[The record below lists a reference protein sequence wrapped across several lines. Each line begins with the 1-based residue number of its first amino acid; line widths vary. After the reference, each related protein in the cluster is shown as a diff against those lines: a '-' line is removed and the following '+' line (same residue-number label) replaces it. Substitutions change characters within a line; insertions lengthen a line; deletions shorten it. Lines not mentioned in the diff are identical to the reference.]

1 MTRTI
6 NRILFAA
13 LCLALAVGTAIYF
26 AARQRPTLVR
36 NLPPVA
42 ISPAAVKSFDQKAV
56 VLQQAADKAQQ
67 TGKPQPVTV
76 TFTETELTSKAAQA
90 LRDLPDSLIKADY
103 LELHLVDNG
112 VIATSTIDVAGISVS
127 IAVVAEP
134 LTIDGTTTFVI
145 KDIQTGAIALPD
157 SLRAQIDSQ
166 LQQQLSPAT
175 LNLPFDVTGL
185 EIENGQLVLQASVNP

>member
-1 MTRTI
+1 MMRTI

-26 AARQRPTLVR
+26 AARQRPTTVR
-36 NLPPVA
+36 NLSPVA

-67 TGKPQPVTV
+67 TGKPQPVMV

-90 LRDLPDSLIKADY
+90 LRDLPDSLIKADN

-112 VIATSTIDVAGISVS
+112 VIATSTIDVAGRPVS

-166 LQQQLSPAT
+166 LQHQLSPET
-175 LNLPFDVTGL
+175 LTLPFDVTGL

>member
-1 MTRTI
+1 MMRTI
-6 NRILFAA
+6 NRILLAA
-13 LCLALAVGTAIYF
+13 LCLALAVGSAIYF

-36 NLPPVA
+36 NLTPVA

-90 LRDLPDSLIKADY
+90 LRDLPDSLIKADN
-103 LELHLVDNG
+103 LELHFVDNG
-112 VIATSTIDVAGISVS
+112 VIATSTIDVAGIPVS

>member
-1 MTRTI
+1 MMRTI

-36 NLPPVA
+36 NLTPVA

-90 LRDLPDSLIKADY
+90 LRDLPDSLIKADN

-112 VIATSTIDVAGISVS
+112 VIATSTIDVAGIPVS

-166 LQQQLSPAT
+166 LQQQLSPET

>member
-1 MTRTI
+1 MLRTI
-6 NRILFAA
+6 IRILFAA
-13 LCLALAVGTAIYF
+13 FCLALAVGTAIYF

-36 NLPPVA
+36 NLTPVA

-90 LRDLPDSLIKADY
+90 LRDLPDSLIKADN

-112 VIATSTIDVAGISVS
+112 VIATSTIDVAGIPVS

-166 LQQQLSPAT
+166 LQQQLSPET

>member
-1 MTRTI
+1 MMRII

-13 LCLALAVGTAIYF
+13 LCLAFAVGTAIYF

-36 NLPPVA
+36 NLTPVA

-90 LRDLPDSLIKADY
+90 LRDLPDSLIKADN

-112 VIATSTIDVAGISVS
+112 VIATSTIDVAGIPVS

-157 SLRAQIDSQ
+157 SLRAQIESQ
-166 LQQQLSPAT
+166 LQQQLSPET

>member
-1 MTRTI
+1 MMRTI

-13 LCLALAVGTAIYF
+13 LCLAFAVGTAIYF

-36 NLPPVA
+36 NLTPVA

-90 LRDLPDSLIKADY
+90 LRDLPDSLIKADN
-103 LELHLVDNG
+103 LELHFVDNG
-112 VIATSTIDVAGISVS
+112 VIATSTIDVAGIPVS

>member
-1 MTRTI
+1 MMRTI

-90 LRDLPDSLIKADY
+90 LRDLPDSLIKADN

-112 VIATSTIDVAGISVS
+112 VIATSTIDVAGIPVS

>member
-1 MTRTI
+1 MMRTI

-13 LCLALAVGTAIYF
+13 LCLAFAVGTAIYF

-36 NLPPVA
+36 NLTPVA

-90 LRDLPDSLIKADY
+90 LRDLPDSLIKADN

-112 VIATSTIDVAGISVS
+112 VIATSTIDVAGIPVS

-145 KDIQTGAIALPD
+145 KDIQTGAVALPD

>member
-1 MTRTI
+1 MMRTI

-36 NLPPVA
+36 NLTPVA

-90 LRDLPDSLIKADY
+90 LRDLPDSLIKADN

-112 VIATSTIDVAGISVS
+112 VIATSTIDVAGIPVS

-134 LTIDGTTTFVI
+134 LTIDGTTTFII

>member
-1 MTRTI
+1 MMRTI

-13 LCLALAVGTAIYF
+13 LCLAFAVGTAIYF

-36 NLPPVA
+36 NLTPVA

-90 LRDLPDSLIKADY
+90 LRDLPDSLIKADN
-103 LELHLVDNG
+103 LELHFVDNG
-112 VIATSTIDVAGISVS
+112 VIATSTIDVAGIPVS

-145 KDIQTGAIALPD
+145 KDIQTGAVALPD

>member
-1 MTRTI
+1 MMRTI

-56 VLQQAADKAQQ
+56 ALQQAADMAQQ

-90 LRDLPDSLIKADY
+90 LRDLPDSLIKADN

-112 VIATSTIDVAGISVS
+112 VIATSTIDVAGIPVS

>member
-1 MTRTI
+1 MMRTI

-90 LRDLPDSLIKADY
+90 LRDLPDSLIKADN

-112 VIATSTIDVAGISVS
+112 VIATSTIDVAGIPVS

-134 LTIDGTTTFVI
+134 LTIDGTTTFII

>member
-1 MTRTI
+1 MMRTI

-36 NLPPVA
+36 NLTPVA

-90 LRDLPDSLIKADY
+90 LRDLPDSLIKADN

-112 VIATSTIDVAGISVS
+112 VIATSTIDVAGIPVS

-145 KDIQTGAIALPD
+145 KDIQTGAVALPD

>member
-1 MTRTI
+1 MMRTI

-13 LCLALAVGTAIYF
+13 LCLALAVGTALYF

-36 NLPPVA
+36 NLTPVA

-56 VLQQAADKAQQ
+56 ALQQAADMAQQ

-90 LRDLPDSLIKADY
+90 LRDLPDSLIKADN

-112 VIATSTIDVAGISVS
+112 VIATSTIDVAGIPVS

>member
-1 MTRTI
+1 MMRTI
-6 NRILFAA
+6 IRILFAA

-36 NLPPVA
+36 NLTPVV

-90 LRDLPDSLIKADY
+90 LRDLPDSLIKADN

-112 VIATSTIDVAGISVS
+112 VIATSTIDVAGIPVS

-145 KDIQTGAIALPD
+145 KDIKTGAIALPD

-166 LQQQLSPAT
+166 LQQQLSPET

>member
-1 MTRTI
+1 MMRTI

-13 LCLALAVGTAIYF
+13 LCLALAVGTAIYI

-36 NLPPVA
+36 NLTPVA

-90 LRDLPDSLIKADY
+90 LRDLPDSLIKADN

-112 VIATSTIDVAGISVS
+112 VIATSTIDVAGIPVS

-134 LTIDGTTTFVI
+134 LTIDGTTTFII

>member
-1 MTRTI
+1 MMRTI
-6 NRILFAA
+6 IRILFAA

-90 LRDLPDSLIKADY
+90 LRDLPDSLIKADN

-112 VIATSTIDVAGISVS
+112 VIATSTIDVAGIPVS

-134 LTIDGTTTFVI
+134 LTIDGTTTFII

>member
-1 MTRTI
+1 MLRTI
-6 NRILFAA
+6 IRILFAA
-13 LCLALAVGTAIYF
+13 FCLALAVGTVIYF

-36 NLPPVA
+36 NLTPVA

-56 VLQQAADKAQQ
+56 ALQQAADMAQQ

-90 LRDLPDSLIKADY
+90 LRDLPDSLIKADN

-112 VIATSTIDVAGISVS
+112 VIATSTIDVAGIPVS

-185 EIENGQLVLQASVNP
+185 KIENGQLVLQASVNP

>member
-1 MTRTI
+1 MMRTI
-6 NRILFAA
+6 NRILLAA

-36 NLPPVA
+36 NLTPVA

-90 LRDLPDSLIKADY
+90 LRDLPDSLIKADN

-112 VIATSTIDVAGISVS
+112 VIATSTIDVAGIPVS

>member
-1 MTRTI
+1 MMRTI

-13 LCLALAVGTAIYF
+13 LCLAFAVGTAIYF

-36 NLPPVA
+36 NLTPVA

-56 VLQQAADKAQQ
+56 ALQQAADMAQQ

-90 LRDLPDSLIKADY
+90 LRDLPDSLIKADN
-103 LELHLVDNG
+103 LELHFVDNG
-112 VIATSTIDVAGISVS
+112 VIATSTIDVAGIPVS

>member
-1 MTRTI
+1 MMRTI

-13 LCLALAVGTAIYF
+13 LCLAFAVGTAIYF

-36 NLPPVA
+36 NLTPVA
-42 ISPAAVKSFDQKAV
+42 ISPAALKSFDQKAV

-90 LRDLPDSLIKADY
+90 LRDLPDSLIKADN

-112 VIATSTIDVAGISVS
+112 VIATSTIDVAGIPVS

-134 LTIDGTTTFVI
+134 LTIDGTTTFII

>member
-1 MTRTI
+1 MLRTI
-6 NRILFAA
+6 IRILFAA
-13 LCLALAVGTAIYF
+13 FCLALAVGTAIYF

-36 NLPPVA
+36 NLTPVA

-90 LRDLPDSLIKADY
+90 LRDLPDSLIKADN

-112 VIATSTIDVAGISVS
+112 VIATSTIDVAGIPVS

>member
-1 MTRTI
+1 M
-6 NRILFAA
+6 
-13 LCLALAVGTAIYF
+13 
-26 AARQRPTLVR
+26 
-36 NLPPVA
+36 
-42 ISPAAVKSFDQKAV
+42 
-56 VLQQAADKAQQ
+56 
-67 TGKPQPVTV
+67 
-76 TFTETELTSKAAQA
+76 
-90 LRDLPDSLIKADY
+90 
-103 LELHLVDNG
+103 
-112 VIATSTIDVAGISVS
+112 
-127 IAVVAEP
+127 VAEP

>member
-1 MTRTI
+1 MMRTI

-36 NLPPVA
+36 NLTPVA

-76 TFTETELTSKAAQA
+76 TFTDTELTSKVAQA
-90 LRDLPDSLIKADY
+90 LRDLPDNLITADN

-112 VIATSTIDVAGISVS
+112 VIATSTIDVAGIPVS

-134 LTIDGTTTFVI
+134 LTIDGTTTFII

>member
-1 MTRTI
+1 MMRTI
-6 NRILFAA
+6 IRILFAA

-36 NLPPVA
+36 NLTPVA

-56 VLQQAADKAQQ
+56 VLQQAADMAQQ

-90 LRDLPDSLIKADY
+90 LRDLPDNLIKADN

-112 VIATSTIDVAGISVS
+112 VIATSTIDVAGIPVS

-134 LTIDGTTTFVI
+134 LTIDGTTTFII